1 MLTSSIRKCD
11 SHVLER
17 TFYKQ
22 YEILEREKTESKRTI
37 KEATEAISA
46 RNELSRREK
55 EPRK

>member
-1 MLTSSIRKCD
+1 MLTSSISD

-22 YEILEREKTESKRTI
+22 YEILEGEKTESKRTI
-37 KEATEAISA
+37 KEGTEAISA